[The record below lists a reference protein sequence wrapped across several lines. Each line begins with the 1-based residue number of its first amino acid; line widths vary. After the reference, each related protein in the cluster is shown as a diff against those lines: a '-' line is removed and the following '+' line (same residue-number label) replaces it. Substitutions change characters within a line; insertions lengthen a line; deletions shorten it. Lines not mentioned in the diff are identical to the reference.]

1 MPASFDRNDDSVVVV
16 IGSGAG
22 GATVSRELA
31 MAGIDV
37 VCIEAGAPVE
47 KMVTDATAMFPRL
60 TWLDRRIGSGDL
72 PAGFPVWSGKG
83 VGGTTLHWTAHTPRY
98 EAEHFE
104 PSRYFGALDNCSI
117 LDWPIAYEEMSGY
130 YSAAE
135 LSMGVSGT
143 NGWPK
148 LPESNHYRLLKAGA
162 ERIGLKHCERSNMAI
177 NSVAQGGR
185 PACLQLGFCS
195 SGCAVNAK
203 WTAANTPIPQAL
215 QTDHFELRDRSFVL
229 RIEHDNKGRASS
241 VVYLDPDGKL
251 QRQKARLVCVA
262 ANAIDTPRILLNSQS
277 SAFPRGLA
285 NKSGH
290 VGRHYIKH
298 VFAIVTA
305 ILPHP
310 VHFHRGTQ
318 LLGGVNDFMYHDPSR
333 GFAGGFKFE
342 QVSFDPASLASLS
355 RPGAW
360 GKEYAEQLGRYDHY
374 SAMLVMGEDPSQATN
389 AVTLHPSEK
398 DQYGMPVT
406 MVHYVDHDNSRRMRD
421 FGVQKA
427 RKLYTSLGSKEIFLS
442 SLPPA
447 THNMGTCRMALNI
460 DDGVCDPWGRSYDVP
475 NLFLSDGSQFPS
487 SGNANPTLTIV
498 ALALR
503 QAGYIREQLA
513 RRNL

>member
-1 MPASFDRNDDSVVVV
+1 MPAVFDRNDDSVVAV

-31 MAGIDV
+31 VAGIDV
-37 VCIEAGAPVE
+37 VCFEAGGPVE
-47 KMVTDATAMFPRL
+47 NMVTDATAMFPRL

-83 VGGTTLHWTAHTPRY
+83 VGGSTLHWTAHTARF

-104 PSRYFGALDNCSI
+104 PSRYFGALEGCSI
-117 LDWPIAYEEMSGY
+117 LDWPVPREEMAHFY
-130 YSAAE
+130 TAAE
-135 LSMGVSGT
+135 RSMGVSGT
-143 NGWPK
+143 HGWPK

-203 WTAANTPIPQAL
+203 WTAANTPVKQAL

-229 RIEHDNKGRASS
+229 RIEHDDKGKAAS
-241 VVYLDPDGKL
+241 VVYLDPEGQV
-251 QRQKARLVCVA
+251 QRQKARVVCVA
-262 ANAIDTPRILLNSQS
+262 ANAIDTPRILLNSAS
-277 SAFPRGLA
+277 SAFPQGLA

-290 VGRHYIKH
+290 VGRHYVKH

-305 ILPHP
+305 ILPYP

-318 LLGGVNDFMYHDPSR
+318 LLGGINDFMFHDAAR
-333 GFAGGFKFE
+333 GFAGGLRFE

-360 GKEYAEQLGRYDHY
+360 GKEYAAQLQRYDHY
-374 SAMLVMGEDPSQATN
+374 SAMLVMGEDPSQASN
-389 AVTLHPSEK
+389 AITLHPSEK
-398 DQYGMPVT
+398 DAHGMPVT
-406 MVHYVDHDNSRRMRD
+406 MVHYADHGNSRRMRD

-427 RKLYTSLGSKEIFLS
+427 RELYASLGSEEIFLS

-447 THNMGTCRMALNI
+447 THNMGTCRMSSNI
-460 DDGVCDPWGRSYDVP
+460 DDGVCDPWGRSFDVP

-487 SGNANPTLTIV
+487 SGNSNPTLTIV

-503 QAGYIREQLA
+503 QAAYIREQMA
-513 RRNL
+513 RRDL